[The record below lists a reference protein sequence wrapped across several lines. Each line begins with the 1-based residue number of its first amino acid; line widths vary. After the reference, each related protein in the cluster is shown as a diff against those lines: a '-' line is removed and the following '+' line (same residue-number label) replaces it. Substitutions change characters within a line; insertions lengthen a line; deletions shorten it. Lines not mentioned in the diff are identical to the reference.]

1 MKRKNI
7 VYATLLA
14 VLISACG
21 AQATPTIDGLSVQN
35 TSVAAAFTLVAQ
47 TQEALPTNTLLPPT
61 DISTETPVPTN
72 TLEPTTTLDLTCA
85 PTFLAPTGLPTLA
98 PTSTTSS
105 NNNCNHAITSW
116 IVPTATFTIVN
127 ETQPKGTIILLLSV
141 LTKTGDC
148 GWINILST
156 KFSGPMG
163 SYSAAAF
170 VDGKKSFKVFGTFY
184 ATPQGWKIIVRNDR
198 IALQNAC
205 YPNC

>member
-72 TLEPTTTLDLTCA
+72 TLEPTPTLDLTLA

-156 KFSGPMG
+156 KFTAPMG

-170 VDGKKSFKVFGTFY
+170 VSGKKNFKVFGTFY

>member
-1 MKRKNI
+1 MKRKSI

-21 AQATPTIDGLSVQN
+21 APAAPTIDAASVQN
-35 TSVAAAFTLVAQ
+35 TAQAAAFTQVAK
-47 TQEALPTNTLLPPT
+47 TQEALPTNTLVPPT
-61 DISTETPVPTN
+61 EVPTETPVPTN
-72 TLEPTTTLDLTCA
+72 TLEPIPTLDS
-85 PTFLAPTGLPTLA
+85 TLA
-98 PTSTTSS
+98 PTLLAPTDLPTFAPTSTASAS
-105 NNNCNHAITSW
+105 NKCNHAITSW

-127 ETQPKGTIILLLSV
+127 ETQPQGKVLLLLSV

-148 GWINILST
+148 GWINILSS

-170 VDGKKSFKVFGTFY
+170 VSGKKNFKVFGTFY

>member
-1 MKRKNI
+1 MKRKSI

-21 AQATPTIDGLSVQN
+21 AQATPTIDAASVQN
-35 TSVAAAFTLVAQ
+35 TAQAAAFTQVAK
-47 TQEALPTNTLLPPT
+47 TQEALPTNTLVPPT
-61 DISTETPVPTN
+61 EIFTETPVPTN
-72 TLEPTTTLDLTCA
+72 TLEPIPTLDS
-85 PTFLAPTGLPTLA
+85 TLA
-98 PTSTTSS
+98 PTRLAPTNLPIFAPTATTSAS
-105 NNNCNHAITSW
+105 NNCNHAITSW

-127 ETQPKGTIILLLSV
+127 ETQPKGTVLLLLSV

-148 GWINILST
+148 GWINIFST
-156 KFSGPMG
+156 KFSAPMG
-163 SYSAAAF
+163 SYSASAF
-170 VDGKKSFKVFGTFY
+170 VSGKKNFKVFGTFY